1 MGGREGGRE
10 KRKGERRREGG
21 RREKEGGKK
30 SIAIVV
36 FLCAA
41 KTCLVALE
49 DGHYV
54 HSAVP
59 RRGQQ
64 L

>member
-1 MGGREGGRE
+1 MRGREGGR
-10 KRKGERRREGG
+10 KERERGKEGG
-21 RREKEGGKK
+21 KGREGGKK